1 MSQLI
6 LAACPVDSKT
16 PCPVERTMILRDDLP
31 YFCVFC
37 QIRKRLEKTA
47 EADDWISWDRYVYR
61 NTKQTRLPRG
71 WKKLSLAR
79 PKAKQ
84 KVKTKPK
91 VKPRHEA
98 RKTGKRKVKSKKS
111 RT

>member
-16 PCPVERTMILRDDLP
+16 PCPVERSMIHRDSLP

-61 NTKQTRLPRG
+61 NIKQNRLPMG
-71 WKKLSLAR
+71 WKKPSVAR
-79 PKAKQ
+79 PKAKH
-84 KVKTKPK
+84 KVKRKPKTKPRRK
-91 VKPRHEA
+91 V
-98 RKTGKRKVKSKKS
+98 RKTGKPKVKSKK
-111 RT
+111 RRA

>member
-6 LAACPVDSKT
+6 LAACPVDSMT
-16 PCPVERTMILRDDLP
+16 PCPVERTMIQRDSLP

-61 NTKQTRLPRG
+61 NIKQTRLPKG
-71 WKKLSLAR
+71 WKKPTVA
-79 PKAKQ
+79 PHKAKH
-84 KVKTKPK
+84 KVKRKPKTKPRRK
-91 VKPRHEA
+91 A
-98 RKTGKRKVKSKKS
+98 RKTGKSKVKSKK
-111 RT
+111 RRA